1 MPFSTA
7 LTKRLGIKVPI
18 VQGGMQWVGYAELAS
33 AVSNGG
39 GLGIVRFLPFFFF
52 FFFFS
57 HHNTDE
63 REAKNRLAWC

>member
-52 FFFFS
+52 FS
-57 HHNTDE
+57 PTITQMKEKQRIGLLGANI
-63 REAKNRLAWC
+63 